1 MLTRT
6 TDPAEAGALQAA
18 GARLVRKAHEMGL
31 SLERLRPAPPWGT
44 PALPAG
50 LLLTAVDRPAADLV
64 EPALA
69 AYSSREPT
77 ASEPAPA
84 AWVSVRAYERILGG
98 EVAGPLLR
106 EPSALLVDESNAT
119 VAGAALIT
127 HFAANTWWGGG
138 PFVADLFVIPRLTG
152 LGLGRKLLQRAIAR
166 SVAARASRI
175 GLTVSDGIPAESLYR
190 SLGFERLRTV
200 FILSLPDDMDT
211 SGPPDQAPPRGR
223 AGRSPWN
230 S

>member
-6 TDPAEAGALQAA
+6 TDPAEAAALQGA

-31 SLERLRPAPPWGT
+31 DLERLRPG
-44 PALPAG
+44 PAWSSPTLPAG
-50 LLLTAVDRPAADLV
+50 LRPAVDFV

-69 AYSSREPT
+69 AYSSREAT
-77 ASEPAPA
+77 ASEPDPA

-98 EVAGPLLR
+98 EVAGPLLP
-106 EPSALLVDESNAT
+106 EPSALLADERSAT
-119 VAGAALIT
+119 VAGAALVT

-138 PFVADLFVIPRLTG
+138 PFVADLFVIPGLSG

-166 SVAARASRI
+166 SVAVGASRI
-175 GLTVSDGIPAESLYR
+175 GLTVTDGIPAESLYR

-200 FILSLPDDMDT
+200 FILSLPEDMDNP
-211 SGPPDQAPPRGR
+211 GARD
-223 AGRSPWN
+223 
-230 S
+230 